1 MAVTGPPNTQFQ
13 RSNRLSPGEY
23 QGRGPLAVLDSPVS
37 YSTLIYPDDVGD
49 LGHYVMFRIGKEYK
63 FRSQQISKRDTLAAI
78 VLPIPQTV
86 QTGYNAQYQ
95 NQDLGIMGDLTAQ
108 AVGGRDLRTVNAQEA
123 MDMAK
128 SGLTTA
134 AASEATP
141 IIAGLL
147 GGFSPAVAALGIQN
161 VVPAFTG
168 AKGFAVNPHQALL
181 FQGTN
186 FRTHSFNYKF
196 MPRNRNEAERLQ
208 KIIKVFKFHMVPEL
222 TNSNHF
228 FDYPEQF
235 DIDFRHEKALFD
247 IGTSVLTNFSVD
259 YHGEGTPSYHG
270 INEDVQPTSISIAME
285 FQETTI
291 TTKRNI
297 RDQGR

>member
-1 MAVTGPPNTQFQ
+1 MAVTGPPNTQFAKD
-13 RSNRLSPGEY
+13 NRLDASYYE
-23 QGRGPLAVLDSPVS
+23 GRGPLAVLNTPVS
-37 YSTLIYPDDVGD
+37 YSTLIYPDDIGD
-49 LGHYVMFRIGKEYK
+49 LGHYVMFRVGKEYK
-63 FRSQQISKRDTLAAI
+63 FRSQQIAKKDTLAAI
-78 VLPIPQTV
+78 ILPVPQNV

-95 NQDLGIMGDLTAQ
+95 NQDLGVAGDLAAQ
-108 AVGGRDLRTVNAQEA
+108 AVEGRDLRTVTAGEA
-123 MDMAK
+123 LDMAK
-128 SGLTTA
+128 SGLATA

-141 IIAGLL
+141 LIAGLL
-147 GGFSPAVAALGIQN
+147 GGFSPAIAALGIQN

-208 KIIKVFKFHMVPEL
+208 KIIKVFKFHMAPEL

-235 DIDFRHEKALFD
+235 DIDFKHDRALFD
-247 IGTSVLTNFSVD
+247 IGTSVLTSFNVD

-270 INEDVQPTSISIAME
+270 LNEDVQPTSISISME

-297 RDQGR
+297 KYQGR